1 VIITFEGRQYPFDLD
16 ELTVKQALKIEK
28 HIGGTLVDWENGLNQ
43 ASAAALQALGWLI
56 FTGGDSTPIADVE
69 FKIMK
74 LAAAFSAAAEAEAT
88 AAEAGMD
95 PTSGPSSPPAATSP
109 NGATAIVPASSLKV

>member
-16 ELTVKQALKIEK
+16 DLTVKQALKIEK
-28 HIGGTLVDWENGLNQ
+28 HIGGTLLDWENGLNQ
-43 ASAAALQALGWLI
+43 ASGLALQALGWLI

-74 LAAAFSAAAEAEAT
+74 LAAAFADAAAAQATEAEAE
-88 AAEAGMD
+88 MD
-95 PTSGPSSPPAATSP
+95 PTNGPSTQPVGTSP
-109 NGATAIVPASSLKV
+109 NGAAASVPVSSLKV

>member
-16 ELTVKQALKIEK
+16 ELTVKQAVKIEK
-28 HIGGTLVDWENGLNQ
+28 HIGGTLLDWEEGLNR
-43 ASAAALQALGWLI
+43 ASSLCLQALGWLL

-74 LAAAFSAAAEAEAT
+74 LAGAFVDASAAEAAAQ
-88 AAEAGMD
+88 AAEAD
-95 PTSGPSSPPAATSP
+95 PTSGPSSLPVATPP
-109 NGATAIVPASSLKV
+109 NGATPTVPVS

>member
-28 HIGGTLVDWENGLNQ
+28 HIGGTLLDWEDGLSK
-43 ASAAALQALGWLI
+43 ASAPCLQALGWLI
-56 FTGGDSTPIADVE
+56 FTGGDSSPIADVE

-74 LAAAFSAAAEAEAT
+74 LAGAFADAAKAEAEAA
-88 AAEAGMD
+88 AAEPD
-95 PTSGPSSPPAATSP
+95 PTNGPSSPPAGIP
-109 NGATAIVPASSLKV
+109 LNGATPTAPASSLTG